1 LVLFATIGLNVLLF
15 ILISKRFFPQQ
26 DTGRRK
32 R

>member
-15 ILISKRFFPQQ
+15 ILTPKRFFPRQ